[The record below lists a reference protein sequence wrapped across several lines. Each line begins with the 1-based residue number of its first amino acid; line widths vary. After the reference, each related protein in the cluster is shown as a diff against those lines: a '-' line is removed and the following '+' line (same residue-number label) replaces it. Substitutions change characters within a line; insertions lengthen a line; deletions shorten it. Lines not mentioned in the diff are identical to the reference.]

1 MGGLFCAI
9 CCLLYSSAAVS
20 LGGGQIRRTLDGLY
34 GRKWKVGHHEVDI
47 IYEFFK
53 DSNGDSMVTVGLV
66 CDGVHSENREY
77 PVRLFSDEDYEVL
90 FGDEYDGFMEEIRAQ
105 CDFLEVTDGDFIQI
119 HPERFDTISVFV
131 GGQRL
136 ALQTASMETYMYLVA
151 PH

>member
-1 MGGLFCAI
+1 MGGLCCAI
-9 CCLLYSSAAVS
+9 CCLLYSSAAIS
-20 LGGGQIRRTLDGLY
+20 LGGGQRRRKLDGLY

-66 CDGVHSENREY
+66 CDGVHTENREF
-77 PVRLFSDEDYEVL
+77 PVRLLSDEDYEVL
-90 FGDEYDGFMEEIRAQ
+90 FDDEYDEFMQEIRAK
-105 CDFLEVTDGDFIQI
+105 CAFLEVTDGDFIQI

-136 ALQTASMETYMYLVA
+136 PLQTASMETYMHSVA